1 MTSRILGHQRP
12 EPRGWRLLSLLVTVL
27 ALALPSRRPVTP
39 RPRPTPPL
47 PESPWR
53 DLALPIASPG
63 YRDGLRPV
71 PEPSRV
77 RPYLIAEELRRQA
90 AGKRAGII
98 WVEATRPAPD
108 APPELPRRTPGEHA
122 PPPPDPDRPVPA
134 ASPAPP
140 SAHTLQHVLE
150 GLQGLQGRD
159 IATAEPAEN
168 EDEDPPTIPL
178 AVISS

>member
-1 MTSRILGHQRP
+1 MSSASGLA
-12 EPRGWRLLSLLVTVL
+12 VL
-27 ALALPSRRPVTP
+27 AAIAEKQGTARSKAALPTRPSRRPVTP
-39 RPRPTPPL
+39 RPRPRPVPPL
-47 PESPWR
+47 PESPR
-53 DLALPIASPG
+53 RELALPIASPG

-90 AGKRAGII
+90 AGERAGII

-134 ASPAPP
+134 VSPAPP
-140 SAHTLQHVLE
+140 STHTLQHVLE
-150 GLQGLQGRD
+150 GLQGLQNLGT
-159 IATAEPAEN
+159 ATADPAEN
-168 EDEDPPTIPL
+168 EDPSTMPL